1 MFAPA
6 NGKITVFKED
16 KTYDQRAEENRKQN
30 GYKVPSRITMAS
42 DLDKFQ
48 WRMTGTENNKF
59 EIPHC
64 TYREIL
70 KHLMYLKKGTM
81 LPNSKAT

>member
-42 DLDKFQ
+42 DLDK
-48 WRMTGTENNKF
+48 TGTENNKF
-59 EIPHC
+59 EIPQC

-70 KHLMYLKKGTM
+70 KHSMYLKKGTM